1 MPSANKK
8 GGDMEMDRRKIKI
21 LQAIITDYINTGEPV
36 GSRTI
41 AKKYDLGIS
50 SATIRNE
57 MSDLEEMGYL
67 EQLHSSSGRKP
78 SDKGYRLYVDKIM
91 KHHDLTSEEEYII
104 KTKILDSALFEMD
117 RLLRQATVLVSDL
130 TRLTC
135 IVNPPSARK
144 SSIRSLQLV
153 NIDDNKMIFIVIT
166 NNGIIKN
173 NIIKTNSPIDYPT
186 LTRLNNILNFRLRNL
201 TVDQMNL
208 EVINNL
214 KTDLLDHE
222 DIFNVVI
229 PVLYESLNKA
239 DSSEAYAEGAQNIFN
254 YPEYNDIDRARE
266 FLTLLGNK
274 DKLKELLDSSSSISI
289 RIGNENYIDGAK
301 DCSVITA
308 VYSMHDKPLGSIGV
322 IGPTRIHYSKIVT
335 ILDKIVQEINGS
347 INHGYFDDR

>member
-91 KHHDLTSEEEYII
+91 KHHDLTNEEEYII

>member
-1 MPSANKK
+1 
-8 GGDMEMDRRKIKI
+8 MEMDVRKIKI
-21 LQAIITDYINTGEPV
+21 LQAIINDYINTGEPV

-57 MSDLEEMGYL
+57 MADLEEMGYL

-78 SDKGYRLYVDKIM
+78 SDKGYRLYVDKLM
-91 KHHDLTSEEEYII
+91 THHDLTDEEEYII

-117 RLLRQATVLVSDL
+117 RLLRQATILVSDL

-153 NIDDNKMIFIVIT
+153 SVDENQMLLIVIT

-173 NIIKTNSPIDYPT
+173 NIIKVNSFVDYGT
-186 LTRLNNILNFRLRNL
+186 ILKLNNILNLRLKNL
-201 TVDQMNL
+201 TVEEINL

-214 KTDLLDHE
+214 KTDLFGYE
-222 DIFNVVI
+222 DIFNAVI
-229 PVLYESLNKA
+229 PILYESLNKA
-239 DSSEAYAEGAQNIFN
+239 DSSEAYAEGAENIFN
-254 YPEYNDIDRARE
+254 YPEYNDIEKAKE
-266 FLTLLGNK
+266 FLTLLSNK
-274 DKLKELLDSSSSISI
+274 DKLKGLLNDGSNISI
-289 RIGNENYIDGAK
+289 RIGNENYIDGAR

-308 VYSMHDKPLGSIGV
+308 VYSMHNKPLGSIGV
-322 IGPTRIHYSKIVT
+322 IGPTRIHYSKVIS
-335 ILDKIVQEINGS
+335 ILDKIVQEINES
-347 INHGYFDDR
+347 ITHGYFDDR

>member
-91 KHHDLTSEEEYII
+91 KHHDLTNEEEYII

-173 NIIKTNSPIDYPT
+173 NIIKTNSEIDYPT